1 MTNQE
6 YVSYCDPYVTQ
17 GTDNVLIN
25 NLGIRDADELR
36 KKESDIR
43 FRKWHQSV
51 CDFSI
56 SIDGLRNC
64 HKHLLG
70 DIYPWAGFFIYE
82 NIQLSEG
89 KNIGPLNVTLYKGNV
104 GKARK
109 QAYDLDFVF
118 EHEFCKIMNECRRIR
133 KRDRKEFI
141 RMARTIIIRLMEY
154 HPFRDGNMMT
164 TQLFIREFGRILD
177 IEYEPG
183 YGRSS
188 QERDQIIQDWNRYV
202 RHFIEYGRYENIEK
216 ILERSVLQIS
226 QESSTKRQKIFPS
239 IGAWFRLCRV
249 EVFRRICGRREVDPD
264 YRTDR

>member
-17 GTDNVLIN
+17 GTDDVLIN
-25 NLGIRDADELR
+25 SLGIRDADKLQ

-43 FRKWHQSV
+43 SRKWRQSV
-51 CDFSI
+51 CNFSI

-82 NIQLSEG
+82 NIKLNGG
-89 KNIGPLNVTLYKGNV
+89 KNIGPLNVTLYSRYV
-104 GKARK
+104 AKARK
-109 QAYDLDFVF
+109 QADDLSFVF
-118 EHEFCKIMNECRRIR
+118 EPEFCNIMNECRKIR

-141 RMARTIIIRLMEY
+141 RMARTIIIRLMED

-164 TQLFIREFGRILD
+164 TQLFIREFGRTLD

-183 YGRSS
+183 YGCSP
-188 QERDQIIQDWNRYV
+188 QERDQLIQDWDRYV
-202 RHFIEYGRYENIEK
+202 KYFIDYGRYEYIEK
-216 ILERSVLQIS
+216 ILERCVPQIS
-226 QESSTKRQKIFPS
+226 HNLASLISVKSSTKRRKIFPS
-239 IGAWFRLCRV
+239 IGTWFRICRAG
-249 EVFRRICGRREVDPD
+249 VFRRICGRR
-264 YRTDR
+264 